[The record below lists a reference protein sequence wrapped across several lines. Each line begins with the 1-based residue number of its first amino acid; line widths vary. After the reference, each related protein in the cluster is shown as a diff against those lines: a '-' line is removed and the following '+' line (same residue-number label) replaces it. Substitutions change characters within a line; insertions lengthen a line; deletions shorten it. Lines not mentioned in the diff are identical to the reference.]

1 MSTITTEQLSTIL
14 VEKLD
19 EKLAPLN
26 STVTE
31 LSKSLHEVIKH
42 VKFVDAK
49 YDEERW
55 RRQENTMN
63 WK

>member
-31 LSKSLHEVIKH
+31 LSKSLNEVIKH
-42 VKFVDAK
+42 VKFVDVK
-49 YDEERW
+49 YDEER
-55 RRQENTMN
+55 
-63 WK
+63 

>member
-31 LSKSLHEVIKH
+31 LSKSLNEVIKH

-49 YDEERW
+49 YDEER
-55 RRQENTMN
+55 
-63 WK
+63 